1 MPDCRPGAA
10 RCKRPRP
17 RGRSTDRR
25 RCPLEWAVTRRQ
37 RRPAG
42 GGPNVGVVRAGGRT
56 GLKVLLSEEEI
67 RTGVRRLAGELSR
80 HYQGENLTVVGVL
93 TGSLM
98 VLADLIRLLEVPV
111 QIGLVQARSY
121 RGATTQPG
129 QLVVSAEHLPDLRD
143 HHVLLVDDIFDTG
156 RTLLELTCQI
166 DDHAPRSLQSA
177 VLLRKEGRCEV
188 DLQPNHVAFDIPDE
202 FVVGY
207 GLDYN
212 DRFRNL
218 PYIAVLEPHELTE
231 ESSA

>member
-1 MPDCRPGAA
+1 M
-10 RCKRPRP
+10 
-17 RGRSTDRR
+17 
-25 RCPLEWAVTRRQ
+25 
-37 RRPAG
+37 
-42 GGPNVGVVRAGGRT
+42 
-56 GLKVLLSEEEI
+56 KVLLSEEEI
-67 RTGVRRLAGELSR
+67 RTGVRHLAGELSR

-143 HHVLLVDDIFDTG
+143 RHVLLVDDIFDTG

-177 VLLRKEGRCEV
+177 VLLRKAGRCEV
-188 DLQPNHVAFDIPDE
+188 DLQPNYVAFDIPDE

-212 DRFRNL
+212 DRYRNL
-218 PYIAVLEPHELTE
+218 SYIAVLEPHELAE